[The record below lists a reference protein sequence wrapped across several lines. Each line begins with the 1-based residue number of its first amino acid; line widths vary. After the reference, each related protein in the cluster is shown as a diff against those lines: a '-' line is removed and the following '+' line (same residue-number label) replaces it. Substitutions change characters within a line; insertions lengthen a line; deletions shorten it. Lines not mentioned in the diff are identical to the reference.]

1 MKYTVSTVSVKYSVS
16 TASVKYSISTVSV
29 KCSVSTVSAQRQRS
43 TTSMKYTYRTVTV
56 KYSAKEALCQYSISE
71 EHCQCSTP
79 SVTITITTILYSSQ
93 REIKAAVR
101 SHEQY
106 NCQGI
111 VYSRYSALSPQNRIC
126 LAPQREQTATVHP
139 HREKQ
144 KKDQREKKPC
154 SSFRCLPT

>member
-1 MKYTVSTVSVKYSVS
+1 MKCTVSTVSVKYSVS
-16 TASVKYSISTVSV
+16 RAPVKYSISTVSV

-43 TTSMKYTYRTVTV
+43 TTSVKYTYCTVSV
-56 KYSAKEALCQYSISE
+56 KYSAREALCQYSINE

-79 SVTITITTILYSSQ
+79 LVTITTILYSSQ

-106 NCQGI
+106 NRQGI